1 MRAVVQR
8 VTCASVE
15 VAGATLGRIDEGVLV
30 LVGVGRGDGPNEAAG
45 LAEKV
50 ANLRIFPD
58 GDGKSNLSLLDTS
71 GSALVISQFTL
82 YADCSRGRRP
92 SVTDAADPAPAEAL
106 VEEFRLALERLGVGT
121 ASGQFGAHMVVTL
134 TNDGPYTIILD
145 TETPSGPRSLPSVP
159 IGD

>member
-71 GSALVISQFTL
+71 GSALVISQFTR
-82 YADCSRGRRP
+82 RGRRP
-92 SVTDAADPAPAEAL
+92 SFTDAADPAPAEAL